1 MVISLGSAFLRQ
13 VLYATTRLGLYKTI
27 SDNWKLKYK
36 RDLTLF
42 EKMQASSF
50 AGFVGSLIGNPADLC
65 LVRF

>member
-1 MVISLGSAFLRQ
+1 
-13 VLYATTRLGLYKTI
+13 LGLYKTI